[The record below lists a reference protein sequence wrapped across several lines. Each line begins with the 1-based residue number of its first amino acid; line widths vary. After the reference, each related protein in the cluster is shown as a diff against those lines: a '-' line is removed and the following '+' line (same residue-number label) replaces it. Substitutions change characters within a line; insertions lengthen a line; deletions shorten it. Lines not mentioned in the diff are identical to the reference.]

1 MKCGF
6 FAIVG
11 RPNVGKS
18 TLLNALIR
26 EKVSIISR
34 KPNTTRTSV
43 VGVYTKD
50 QHQVIFIDTPGWQ
63 RKPTRVLDRYMNRF
77 IDFSIE
83 QVDCILMI
91 SDARS
96 WQTEDKLLAE
106 SIIRSPKPK
115 VLIVNKVDLLG
126 DKSKLLKY
134 VDYLVDQGMAFD
146 DYVFIS
152 AKKKQYLDSLNNLLF
167 NYCPVREFAY
177 SQSVKTDRSE
187 NFRICES
194 IREKLL
200 MFLGDELPY
209 DTCVI
214 LEQYV
219 KLKNMSKI
227 NAVIYVERE
236 SQRHIILGKKGALI
250 KKISMKAREDLELM
264 LRKKIY
270 IRVWVKVSESWSN
283 DTEKLK
289 ILGLKNN

>member
-18 TLLNALIR
+18 TLLNSLIR

-43 VGVYTKD
+43 IGVYTKK

-63 RKPTRVLDRYMNRF
+63 EKPARVLDRYMNRF
-77 IDFSIE
+77 IDWSIE

-96 WQTEDKLLAE
+96 WQNEDQLIAE
-106 SIIRSPKPK
+106 SIASSPKPK
-115 VLIVNKVDLLG
+115 VLIINKIDLLG

-134 VDYLVDQGMAFD
+134 VDYLVDKEIVFD
-146 DYVFIS
+146 DYIFIS
-152 AKKKQYLDSLNNLLF
+152 AKKKQYLDSLKEILF

-177 SQSVKTDRSE
+177 SQNTKTDRSE

-209 DTCVI
+209 ETCVA

-219 KLKNMSKI
+219 KFKKISKI

-236 SQRHIILGKKGALI
+236 SQRQIILGKKGTLI
-250 KKISMKAREDLELM
+250 KKISVKARQDLELM
-264 LRKKIY
+264 LGKKVF
-270 IRVWVKVSESWSN
+270 IRIWVKVSDRWSN

-289 ILGLKNN
+289 LLGLKNN